1 MIWIPEVSRIAGGRD
16 TVEMGPAT
24 QAFEI
29 VLPVEP
35 ADLDQ
40 LGHVNNVTYLR
51 WVQEAAVAH
60 WTAVAPAADQAK
72 DASQVLPITAQIRR
86 VIQSRHRA
94 SSVYRVQ
101 NLTQLFAVAS
111 KTTNALTAVLL
122 AVSLVV
128 LLVSGIGIMNI

>member
-51 WVQEAAVAH
+51 WVQGAAVADRA
-60 WTAVAPAADQAK
+60 AVAPSAGQAK
-72 DASQVLPITAQIRR
+72 VLWTVLRQEIDCLQPAFLGDGIIARPGVGSASR
-86 VIQSRHRA
+86 VRFER
-94 SSVYRVQ
+94 
-101 NLTQLFAVAS
+101 F
-111 KTTNALTAVLL
+111 
-122 AVSLVV
+122 
-128 LLVSGIGIMNI
+128 